1 MGLSCRV
8 GGARVLFEGQVA
20 NDVAGALGQA
30 FGEGDWDAAEPRKFG
45 ELDESNWSNFRDRA
59 CEELGFE
66 EVPNLMALGTE
77 RRVVYL
83 PANVQAMTMNL
94 PSAAGRLLCASL
106 PGLRRELYSL
116 AECWDLTLEDGLL
129 EEILQVAEDPDDG
142 PVADAAEILAFARLA
157 LAANEAMRRDCPL
170 WLVG

>member
-83 PANVQAMTMNL
+83 PANVQA
-94 PSAAGRLLCASL
+94 
-106 PGLRRELYSL
+106 REVN
-116 AECWDLTLEDGLL
+116 
-129 EEILQVAEDPDDG
+129 EIESRSFNTEKPHKK
-142 PVADAAEILAFARLA
+142 R
-157 LAANEAMRRDCPL
+157 
-170 WLVG
+170 